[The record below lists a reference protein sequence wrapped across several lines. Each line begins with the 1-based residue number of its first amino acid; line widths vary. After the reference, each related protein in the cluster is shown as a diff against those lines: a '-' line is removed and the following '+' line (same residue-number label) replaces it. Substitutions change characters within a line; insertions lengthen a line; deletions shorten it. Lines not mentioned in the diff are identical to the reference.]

1 MEKKK
6 NPIIDIENYR
16 SIFLLCGL
24 FTAIFLVY
32 LALEW
37 QNTEESNAEYT
48 FINKSQT
55 TDEEWI
61 PITTQDELQYIPPP
75 KIEIT
80 NIEQISEVIDIVS
93 DTTKIKVENNPI
105 NTPIVKESNTT
116 NDMQIEETAADDG
129 YVYLVVDEMPE
140 YPGGEQAL
148 IEYIAKNTSY
158 PDDARIKKAKG
169 TVVVKFMVSKTGEIS
184 NISVKNGIYPS
195 LDSEAVR
202 VIRILPKWN
211 PGMQRGKPVNVW
223 CMQPFIFTLP

>member
-6 NPIIDIENYR
+6 NPIIDLDNYR
-16 SIFLLCGL
+16 SIFMLCGL

-32 LALEW
+32 IALEW
-37 QNTEESNAEYT
+37 QDTEETNAAYT

-55 TDEEWI
+55 IDEEWI
-61 PITTQDELQYIPPP
+61 PITTQDELQYMPPP
-75 KIEIT
+75 KIEIST
-80 NIEQISEVIDIVS
+80 IEQISEVIDIVS
-93 DTTKIKVENNPI
+93 DTTKIKEVNLPD
-105 NTPIVKESNTT
+105 NTAKLNEVNTT
-116 NDMQIEETAADDG
+116 TDMQIVETTSDDG

-148 IEYIAKNTSY
+148 IEHIAKNTTY

-202 VIRILPKWN
+202 VIRKLPKWN